1 MEDDCEGMDK
11 QRLAWEWCKILSKV
25 QVESY
30 HTSQQNM
37 FIIHFYS
44 LSTRGLAASCPI
56 GGRKMSIYK
65 LIHCRKMSIY
75 KLGTSDIWEGAD
87 QKQLSCNVL
96 LIHVFHLVFEAK
108 AAL

>member
-1 MEDDCEGMDK
+1 MEDDYESLDK
-11 QRLAWEWCKILSKV
+11 QRLAWEWCKMLSKV

-30 HTSQQNM
+30 HASQQNM

-44 LSTRGLAASCPI
+44 LSTRGLAASCPVR
-56 GGRKMSIYK
+56 GFHSRKMSVYK
-65 LIHCRKMSIY
+65 LW
-75 KLGTSDIWEGAD
+75 TSDIWEGAD